1 MSHRIIGGIGRLF
14 FSDLEISLAHYV
26 VLYCAFFTKALWVC
40 DKRLWLK
47 WWAGSKKKKGKW
59 RKRTRR
65 KPAKFWLKTFLINWL
80 KDSEKPNLRKHWTE
94 SLQRST
100 IMSVQWRDINKQ
112 AVHRL
117 FVSSYQCQS
126 YFLILAHSVFLHPY
140 LPHPVFKL
148 DLVVFSFPPTVSF
161 LFFFSFSSL
170 CPVISSLWCSGF
182 VDVISVI
189 SMRAVYNF

>member
-1 MSHRIIGGIGRLF
+1 MMGWQLKKRQVKKE
-14 FSDLEISLAHYV
+14 DQK
-26 VLYCAFFTKALWVC
+26 KA
-40 DKRLWLK
+40 
-47 WWAGSKKKKGKW
+47 
-59 RKRTRR
+59 
-65 KPAKFWLKTFLINWL
+65 FWLKRFLINRL
-80 KDSEKPNLRKHWTE
+80 KDRKKQNLRKHWTE

-100 IMSVQWRDINKQ
+100 IMSVQWRDMNKQ

-117 FVSSYQCQS
+117 FVSFYQCLS
-126 YFLILAHSVFLHPY
+126 YFLILAHFVFLHPY

-148 DLVVFSFPPTVSF
+148 DLVVFFLSPLTVSF